1 MTNSADTLDYT
12 VTQTS
17 IFVLLLLFFP
27 SCSSSSSSFFNF
39 QSNFTQTIN
48 HVIFTIIMKQAEQ
61 IVLSL
66 PTFQL
71 RKRKAGKEI
80 AQGTSL

>member
-27 SCSSSSSSFFNF
+27 SCSSSSSFFNF